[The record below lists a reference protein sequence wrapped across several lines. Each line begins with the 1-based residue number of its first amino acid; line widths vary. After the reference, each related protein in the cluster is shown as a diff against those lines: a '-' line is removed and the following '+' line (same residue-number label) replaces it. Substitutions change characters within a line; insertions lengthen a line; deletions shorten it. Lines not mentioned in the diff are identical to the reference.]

1 MVSICL
7 AATGLA
13 SGNQARPLFALSM
26 DNDEHSAQGICAH
39 GDEALL
45 TS

>member
-7 AATGLA
+7 ATTGLA
-13 SGNQARPLFALSM
+13 SGNQARPLFALSV
-26 DNDEHSAQGICAH
+26 DNDEYSAQGIRAH
-39 GDEALL
+39 GDESLL